1 MKSPALIARL
11 VQLEAKIDPILFRKR
26 PDDDYESAN
35 DSKSVAGSLAALG
48 LAGGAYAGH
57 RAVKSAGG
65 YKVVGK
71 KVLGA
76 GAYAGGLAA
85 GHVEGATKAGMG
97 AAKDFLQGRKAAAV
111 KGAGAGRAAGMNL
124 AEKAGGLVDKAAI
137 AAPQYASKAAMHVA
151 TGVQAAKT
159 GALDVIK
166 SLKKKLPMLV
176 PHLAKMGL
184 QEHFNG
190 KLVELDQSLD
200 SFLAARKEQ
209 KAQTT
214 RTRIAGAATAGVA
227 GAVAHTLIKR
237 KGGYGA
243 MASRLMKMAA

>member
-26 PDDDYESAN
+26 TDDEDGYESAN

-65 YKVVGK
+65 YRAVGMK
-71 KVLGA
+71 AADKASETLGA
-76 GAYAGGLAA
+76 ASDMMARRVAAAKAGAVTGR
-85 GHVEGATKAGMG
+85 KAGMDI
-97 AAKDFLQGRKAAAV
+97 AS
-111 KGAGAGRAAGMNL
+111 
-124 AEKAGGLVDKAAI
+124 KAGGLVDKAAI
-137 AAPQYASKAAMHVA
+137 AAPKYASKAAMHVE
-151 TGVQAAKT
+151 TGVMAAKT
-159 GALDVIK
+159 GALSVIK

-190 KLVELDQSLD
+190 KLVHLDQSLD